1 MARDPKPH
9 RGEVKRGSVLLNIIE
24 VEGSWGIM
32 APLKKC
38 YRKYHGIQVNSSGSK
53 DPDFSWIL
61 CWGHVEIWLA
71 WVNRKQR
78 AWDLGGSY
86 WPWEIGSGKPLAQ
99 GQKDRVVGSRYANV
113 FWLIKASGHCS
124 QGSFWTHLEK
134 QQYSVCRSSFLLL
147 QGPVKFYIWR
157 TWVSIHCICV
167 SPF

>member
-1 MARDPKPH
+1 MIRDPKPH

-53 DPDFSWIL
+53 YPDFSWIL

-78 AWDLGGSY
+78 AWDLGESY

-124 QGSFWTHLEK
+124 QGGFELILRSNSTLCVDLHFYYYKDLWNSTSEELE
-134 QQYSVCRSSFLLL
+134 
-147 QGPVKFYIWR
+147 WA
-157 TWVSIHCICV
+157 SIV
-167 SPF
+167 FV